1 MTAAPTTDRF
11 IAVVRRPASALA
23 DHCELTFLERTAM
36 SFARLEHQHAAYRD
50 ALAAAGADVV
60 ALDAIDALP
69 DSVFVEDAAVVLD
82 ELAVLTRP
90 GAVSRQPEI
99 DRIES
104 AIACRRAIVERIR
117 APGTLEGGDV
127 LRIGRRLFVGLT
139 TRTNREGLAQLAA
152 IVQPHGYA
160 VVAVPV
166 VGSLHLKTA
175 CTALD
180 AQTLLLNPAWLV
192 DGIDAAPFAGFK
204 TIAVHADEPFAANVL
219 PLGANLIANAAF
231 PRTLERV
238 SAHAQ
243 RAGLNVVPVDISEF
257 GKAEAG
263 LTCMSLVFA
272 DRPKGCA

>member
-1 MTAAPTTDRF
+1 
-11 IAVVRRPASALA
+11 
-23 DHCELTFLERTAM
+23 M

-50 ALAAAGADVV
+50 ALAAAGAEVV
-60 ALDAIDALP
+60 ALDAIDTLP
-69 DSVFVEDAAVVLD
+69 DSVFVEDAAVILD

-104 AIACRRAIVERIR
+104 AIANHRANVARIR

-127 LRIGRRLFVGLT
+127 LRIGHRLFVGLT
-139 TRTNREGLAQLAA
+139 TRTNREGIAQLAA
-152 IVQPHGYA
+152 IVQPHGYS
-160 VVAVPV
+160 VMPVPV
-166 VGSLHLKTA
+166 AGSLHLKTA

-180 AQTLLLNPAWLV
+180 AGTLLLNPAWLDV
-192 DGIDAAPFAGFK
+192 APFAGFE
-204 TIAVHADEPFAANVL
+204 TTAVHADEPFAANVL
-219 PLGANLIANAAF
+219 PVGDCLVANAAF
-231 PRTLERV
+231 PRTFERV

-243 RAGLNVVPVDISEF
+243 RAGLRVIPVDISEF

-272 DRPKGCA
+272 TLGEHHA

>member
-1 MTAAPTTDRF
+1 
-11 IAVVRRPASALA
+11 
-23 DHCELTFLERTAM
+23 
-36 SFARLEHQHAAYRD
+36 
-50 ALAAAGADVV
+50 
-60 ALDAIDALP
+60 
-69 DSVFVEDAAVVLD
+69 
-82 ELAVLTRP
+82 
-90 GAVSRQPEI
+90 
-99 DRIES
+99 
-104 AIACRRAIVERIR
+104 
-117 APGTLEGGDV
+117 V

-192 DGIDAAPFAGFK
+192 DGIDAAPFAGFE
-204 TIAVHADEPFAANVL
+204 TIAVHVGEPFAANVL

-272 DRPKGCA
+272 ERSKGCA